1 MNTIISLPIITVML
15 LPFCSGIGLSY
26 NYFDEQAQSYCLA
39 KTPSPSFVFA
49 IRRDCAGRVAPTC
62 HVICRKAREEILK
75 SIRHQRKR

>member
-62 HVICRKAREEILK
+62 HVICRKARSQMVKASYNQLK
-75 SIRHQRKR
+75 R